1 MKARRHRSCW
11 SALMLLRVL
20 VTVLGLVMV
29 LDAFG
34 MEEKFPALRVG
45 SEVYS
50 NVTVI
55 NVTAT
60 HLTFLHYRGVMSAKL
75 ADLEPSL
82 QHHFGFDP
90 QTAATLQ
97 AQQAREDLLYRQA
110 ARKAAQEA
118 ALISAASLNPTNAL
132 ALMAKSFLDQ
142 PAPELMVETW
152 LTDPPDRN
160 AKFVLVDI
168 WATWCPPC
176 RRAIPHLNELHA
188 KYKDRLVIIG
198 LSSEPAKDILR
209 MTEPQIDYAVAS
221 DTQGRTSKA
230 LEVKGIPHLVLI
242 DPKGIV
248 RFQGLPQ
255 ALPDEELEGLLTKY
269 SPGVEQK

>member
-1 MKARRHRSCW
+1 
-11 SALMLLRVL
+11 
-20 VTVLGLVMV
+20 
-29 LDAFG
+29 
-34 MEEKFPALRVG
+34 
-45 SEVYS
+45 
-50 NVTVI
+50 
-55 NVTAT
+55 
-60 HLTFLHYRGVMSAKL
+60 MSAKL

-118 ALISAASLNPTNAL
+118 ARISAASLNPTNAL

-152 LTDPPDRN
+152 LTDPPDRKG
-160 AKFVLVDI
+160 KFVLVDI

-188 KYKDRLVIIG
+188 KFKDRLVIIG

-209 MTEPQIDYAVAS
+209 MTEPQIDYAVAR
-221 DTQGRTSKA
+221 D
-230 LEVKGIPHLVLI
+230 
-242 DPKGIV
+242 
-248 RFQGLPQ
+248 Q
-255 ALPDEELEGLLTKY
+255 AW
-269 SPGVEQK
+269 SR

>member
-1 MKARRHRSCW
+1 
-11 SALMLLRVL
+11 MLLRVL
-20 VTVLGLVMV
+20 VTVLGLIMCVK
-29 LDAFG
+29 DAFA
-34 MEEKFPALRVG
+34 MEERFPTLRVG
-45 SEVYS
+45 PEVYT

-55 NVTAT
+55 GVNAT

-75 ADLEPSL
+75 ADLDPSL
-82 QHHFGFDP
+82 QQHFGFNP

-110 ARKAAQEA
+110 ARKAAQET
-118 ALISAASLNPTNAL
+118 ALISAASQNPTNAL
-132 ALMAKSFLDQ
+132 LAKSFLDQ

-152 LTDPPDRN
+152 LTDPPDRKG
-160 AKFVLVDI
+160 KFVLVDI

-198 LSSEPAKDILR
+198 LSSEPAKDIVR
-209 MTEPQIDYAVAS
+209 MTEPQIDYTVAS
-221 DTQGRTSKA
+221 DTQGRTAKA

-248 RFQGLPQ
+248 RFQGLPSG
-255 ALPDEELEGLLTKY
+255 LPDEALEGLLTQY
-269 SPGVEQK
+269 SPDVVQK